1 MIIKSVYLKEGL
13 FERKIEFSP
22 TVTFIHSKN
31 NSCGKTTLLRVM
43 LYGLGYNVPNT
54 KRIKFQNCEVII
66 TVECEKLG
74 IVSLCRNDA
83 SSIVLKN
90 GNSEN
95 TYVLPEQQQELHSKL
110 FGTDNRDILSNL
122 LGAFYVDQE
131 KGWTLLNRGKVIGSI
146 GFNID

>member
-83 SSIVLKN
+83 SSIVLKMAILKIPMFCL
-90 GNSEN
+90 NSN
-95 TYVLPEQQQELHSKL
+95 KSCILNFLVL
-110 FGTDNRDILSNL
+110 T
-122 LGAFYVDQE
+122 
-131 KGWTLLNRGKVIGSI
+131 IGIFFPISSVHFMLI
-146 GFNID
+146 RKKDGLC